1 MHEITVYTSIHY
13 TIHIATIC
21 IYLCGPSFV
30 DTRLRH
36 STISRMRE
44 RAHTSSTTLIETR
57 DKTLNPLLWSLD
69 GPMRIFQQFWMVSPD
84 WSKNFMKILKKLRF
98 EISVIFKIN
107 FSNLQI
113 EIFYGWTIY
122 FRMSEMSQAFQWGVC
137 HFSRQFTGKY
147 MDPSW
152 FLALKILVFFIIFS
166 PYKLVALLSCWL
178 KHFQRKAEKTK
189 TWLGV
194 V

>member
-1 MHEITVYTSIHY
+1 MRSSEINLVYLANARWH
-13 TIHIATIC
+13 C
-21 IYLCGPSFV
+21 
-30 DTRLRH
+30 TRD
-36 STISRMRE
+36 S
-44 RAHTSSTTLIETR
+44 IETR

-113 EIFYGWTIY
+113 EIYYGWTIY

-166 PYKLVALLSCWL
+166 PYKLVALLSYWL